1 MPLNYAEQ
9 AHLSPD
15 DIADCR
21 ACLRVGSRSFHAA
34 AYLLPGGFREP
45 AAVLY
50 AFCRLADDAVDDGAD
65 PAQALSEM
73 HRRLDDIYAGRPAA
87 VAADRALAR
96 VVASIGMP
104 KELLTA
110 LFEGFAWDVEGRRYA
125 DLSGVQAYSARV
137 AGTVGAM
144 MAVLMGVRHAQLLA
158 RACDLGVAMQ
168 LTNIAR
174 DVGEDARNGRLYLPE
189 DWLRQVGIEPDA
201 FLEDPQFSPA
211 LGKVVRRLL
220 DCAEVLYRR
229 ADSGIALLPVRCRPA
244 MYAARLLYAEI
255 GYEVAR
261 CGFDSVSQRAVIS
274 SARKAQVLSCLPGLL
289 VLPTAELESPAL
301 DETEFLVT
309 AAATAGGL
317 PAPVTG
323 VLTRM
328 EQKAAWVLDL
338 FDEVERRERMQS
350 SLVNELVS

>member
-1 MPLNYAEQ
+1 MLLNYAEQ
-9 AHLSPD
+9 LDMSPE

-21 ACLRVGSRSFHAA
+21 DCLRVGSRSFHAA

-45 AAVLY
+45 ASVLY
-50 AFCRLADDAVDDGAD
+50 AFCRVADDAVDDGAD
-65 PAQALSEM
+65 PAQALADM

-87 VAADRALAR
+87 FAADRALAG
-96 VVASIGMP
+96 VVASMRMP
-104 KELLTA
+104 KQLLSA

-144 MAVLMGVRHAQLLA
+144 MAVLMGARHAQLLA

-189 DWLRQVGIEPDA
+189 DWLRQVGIDPDA
-201 FLEDPQFSPA
+201 FLENPVFSPA

-220 DCAEVLYRR
+220 DCADVLYRR
-229 ADSGIALLPVRCRPA
+229 ADSGIALLPGRCRPA

-261 CGFDSVSQRAVIS
+261 CGFDSVSKRAVVS
-274 SARKAQVLSCLPGLL
+274 SARKLQVLSGLPGLL
-289 VLPTAELESPAL
+289 VLSTTELETPVL
-301 DETEFLVT
+301 DETEFLVA
-309 AAATAGGL
+309 AAATAGGV
-317 PAPVTG
+317 PAPVPG
-323 VLTRM
+323 VLARM
-328 EQKAAWVLDL
+328 ESKAAWVLDL
-338 FDEVERRERMQS
+338 FDEVERRDRMQS
-350 SLVNELVS
+350 SLANEPVT